1 MTQSLKYTV
10 VLPASGVGSRMQA
23 AVAKQYLAIGQHT
36 VIEHTIANLLSH
48 PAIRNVVVV
57 LHPNDTHFAKLACA
71 SHPQVHSCVGG
82 KERVDSVLQGLRYCI
97 ATTVSEGLSKN
108 SGQGVNQ
115 AVLVHD
121 AARPCV
127 SHAEIDALIGA
138 YEAASKKTPYSTGA
152 ILATPVVD
160 TIKQQIAPQTS
171 TSEAKIETTIDR
183 SLLWQA
189 QTPQLFNLKALINA
203 IETALKDNISITD
216 EASAMEYI
224 GATVILVEGRP
235 SNIKITRPGDLSLAE
250 FYLKLNNKEA

>member
-1 MTQSLKYTV
+1 
-10 VLPASGVGSRMQA
+10 MQA
-23 AVAKQYLAIGQHT
+23 TVAKQYLTIGQQT
-36 VIEHTIANLLSH
+36 VIEHTISNLLSH
-48 PAIRNVVVV
+48 PAIQNVVVV

-71 SHPQVHSCVGG
+71 IHPQVHTCLGG
-82 KERVDSVLQGLRYCI
+82 KERVDSVLQGLRYCVGDNPKS
-97 ATTVSEGLSKN
+97 TTSTQSL
-108 SGQGVNQ
+108 NQ

-127 SHAEIDALIGA
+127 SHAEIDALLHT
-138 YEAASKKTPYSTGA
+138 YEALGEQAKSSAGA

-160 TIKQQIAPQTS
+160 TIKQQIQTQ
-171 TSEAKIETTIDR
+171 AKQSQARIESTIDR

-189 QTPQLFNLKALINA
+189 QTPQLFDLSALINA
-203 IETALKDNISITD
+203 IENALKDNIGITD
-216 EASAMEYI
+216 EASAMEHI